1 MDDLDAQNTPLVNLA
16 NDLLSEYN
24 SSLRSLLGLLDTE
37 GNRNTAPE
45 ASQNRIEASKKIVK
59 LDENLQRLYGEIV
72 QHQRRQEEIRQTQLL
87 SIESGKAKLRFIS
100 NMLDAKSQLEQV
112 VADAEKKLALGRVA
126 KRADPKVA
134 EIIEYAK
141 KLSKFTMAPPN
152 YDPNSGA
159 VPPEPPYPVLV
170 AMRAGVLS
178 RYRVKKGAKEDDAD
192 EEDMEEGDYLNAL
205 DEAQFDDI
213 DADDL
218 LLSLDLNPDLD

>member
-1 MDDLDAQNTPLVNLA
+1 MDDLDAQNTPLVNLV

-24 SSLRSLLGLLDTE
+24 NSLRYLLGLLDTE
-37 GNRNTAPE
+37 GNRNTTAE
-45 ASQNRIEASKKIVK
+45 ASQNRIEATKKIVK

-100 NMLDAKSQLEQV
+100 SMLDAKSQLEQV
-112 VADAEKKLALGRVA
+112 VADAEKKLASARVA
-126 KRADPKVA
+126 KRADPKVS

-178 RYRVKKGAKEDDAD
+178 RYRVKKGAKADDAD
-192 EEDMEEGDYLNAL
+192 DEDLEEGDYMTAL
-205 DEAQFDDI
+205 DEAQFDDV

-218 LLSLDLNPDLD
+218 LLSLDLNPDLE

>member
-1 MDDLDAQNTPLVNLA
+1 MDDLDAQNTPLVNLV

-24 SSLRSLLGLLDTE
+24 NSLRYLLGLLDTE
-37 GNRNTAPE
+37 GNRNTTAE
-45 ASQNRIEASKKIVK
+45 ASQNRSEATKKIVK

-100 NMLDAKSQLEQV
+100 SMLDAKSQLEQV
-112 VADAEKKLALGRVA
+112 VADAEKKLASARVA
-126 KRADPKVA
+126 KRADPKVS

-178 RYRVKKGAKEDDAD
+178 RYRVKKGAKADDAD
-192 EEDMEEGDYLNAL
+192 DEDLEEGDYMTAL
-205 DEAQFDDI
+205 DEAQFDDV

-218 LLSLDLNPDLD
+218 LLSLDLNPDLE